1 MNRVFET
8 DLRLKLMT
16 DPLGREV
23 SMATEPKRPD
33 PDDEDMDEPTEE
45 ELERQRRSSP
55 TWKHPDDGK
64 ELPDRDM
71 EFPLKP

>member
-1 MNRVFET
+1 
-8 DLRLKLMT
+8 
-16 DPLGREV
+16 
-23 SMATEPKRPD
+23 MATEPKRPD